1 MSINGGG
8 LGKRIKVMSE
18 KKEKCLFLYF
28 VDLER
33 QSPLPTYPSGI
44 KIT

>member
-1 MSINGGG
+1 M
-8 LGKRIKVMSE
+8 
-18 KKEKCLFLYF
+18 FLYF

-33 QSPLPTYPSGI
+33 QSPLPTYPSKI